1 MGTIARLKRQIVTQ
15 LLEEE
20 DFILMLVHPQIP
32 GVVLPDDLMKSTQP
46 VGINIGWRMAIPA
59 PDLTL
64 GEDKVSCTLSFNQT
78 PFFCEFPWPA
88 IMQVSASDEHM
99 IWIEPPPEP
108 TAESPE
114 EPEESKPSSG
124 ERPKLKLV

>member
-1 MGTIARLKRQIVTQ
+1 MGSISRLKRQIVTQ

-32 GVVLPDDLMKSTQP
+32 GVVLPDDLMSSKQP

-64 GEDKVSCTLSFNQT
+64 GEDNISCTLSFNQT
-78 PFFCEFPWPA
+78 PFFCEFPWSS
-88 IMQVSASDEHM
+88 IMQVSVSDEHM

-108 TAESPE
+108 AAEAPE
-114 EPEESKPSSG
+114 ETGESKPSSG

>member
-1 MGTIARLKRQIVTQ
+1 MGSIARIKRQIVTQ

-20 DFILMLVHPQIP
+20 DFILMLVHPQVP
-32 GVVLPDDLMKSTQP
+32 GVVLPEDLMKSTQP

-64 GEDKVSCTLSFNQT
+64 SEDKVSCTLSFNQT
-78 PFFCEFPWPA
+78 PFFCEFPWPS
-88 IMQVSASDEHM
+88 IMQVSVSDEHM
-99 IWIEPPPEP
+99 IWIESPPEP
-108 TAESPE
+108 VAKAPE
-114 EPEESKPSSG
+114 EPRKRKSSSG